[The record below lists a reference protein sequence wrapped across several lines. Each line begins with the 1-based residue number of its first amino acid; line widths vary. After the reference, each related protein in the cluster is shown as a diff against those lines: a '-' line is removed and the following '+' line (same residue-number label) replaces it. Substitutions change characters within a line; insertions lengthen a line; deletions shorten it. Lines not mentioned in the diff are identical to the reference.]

1 MSQIPASILVLA
13 ASIFSLAAHAASAG
27 SSRQGAVMLTLAAIG
42 IGLWG
47 TISLVAATM
56 KEREMLV
63 DSQARLDML
72 DQILEQGPLK
82 TLSKATS
89 RAARK
94 VVGRR
99 EEPSETIKLSR
110 EMQDHLSTVA
120 EISGRDQNELLE
132 EALRRNLSGGQ
143 SRVA

>member
-13 ASIFSLAAHAASAG
+13 ASIFSLAAHSANAN
-27 SSRQGAVMLTLAAIG
+27 SSRQAAVMLTLAAIG

-72 DQILEQGPLK
+72 DQILERGPLK
-82 TLSKATS
+82 SLSKAT
-89 RAARK
+89 RQILKRH
-94 VVGRR
+94 
-99 EEPSETIKLSR
+99 EEQPSTIQLSS
-110 EMQDHLSTVA
+110 EVQDQL
-120 EISGRDQNELLE
+120 
-132 EALRRNLSGGQ
+132 
-143 SRVA
+143 